1 MNDEL
6 QFPHS
11 EFIVHRSAFIVSFLS
26 FPASC
31 GSIEWMLG
39 QFRDKFLLETVVFVS
54 GALVMIY
61 EIIGSRLLAPH
72 IGTSTYIWTSLIG
85 VILGSLSVGYW
96 LGGRIADRKPDLKI
110 LSGILFFAGALTTLT
125 LFLQEIILSI
135 LASASAR
142 LELKAIIAALVLFA
156 PASVLFGFVTPY
168 AVRLKMLSVEDSGK
182 TVGRL
187 YALSTV
193 GSILGTFAA
202 GFVLLPFVG
211 SVRSLYLIIA
221 ALFTLSALLG
231 AFQLTTKKLYVLILF
246 AAAIGLNELYAYSLS
261 RSHDLHDFDTHYS
274 RLRVFRAIDER
285 TRKPMTALTTDPL
298 TTQSAIFLED
308 DELVLRY
315 SKFYHLLRH
324 FNPDFQNTLIIGGAG
339 YTFPNEYLR
348 KYPGKKIDVVEI
360 DPQMTEIARRFFR
373 LRDNPQMRIFHADGR
388 VFLNQTTDKYDVALV
403 DAFGSVYSVPFQ
415 LTTIEAVRK
424 IRDVLT
430 DDGVVILNMISAI
443 EGEGSLFL
451 QAEYKTFQTVFPNVY
466 LFKVRAERDDK
477 TPQNLILVASKAN
490 EISPETNDEEIA
502 ALFENAYEKPL
513 PLTVPVLTDDLA
525 PVEYYNSL
533 AQKLAK

>member
-1 MNDEL
+1 M
-6 QFPHS
+6 
-11 EFIVHRSAFIVSFLS
+11 LS
-26 FPASC
+26 Q
-31 GSIEWMLG
+31 I
-39 QFRDKFLLETVVFVS
+39 RDKFLLETVVFVS

-96 LGGRIADRKPDLKI
+96 LGGRVADRQPDLKI
-110 LSGILFFAGALTTLT
+110 LSAILFFAGGLTTLT
-125 LFLQEIILSI
+125 LLLHEIILSI
-135 LASASAR
+135 LADVSLR

-168 AVRLKMLSVEDSGK
+168 AVRLKMLNVEDSGK

-193 GSILGTFAA
+193 GSIVGTFAA

-221 ALFTLSALLG
+221 ALFSLSALVG
-231 AFQLTTKKLYVLILF
+231 AFRITTRKLYALVLFLS
-246 AAAIGLNELYAYSLS
+246 AIGFNELYAYSLY
-261 RSHDLHDFDTHYS
+261 RSHDLHDFDTHYN
-274 RLRVFRAIDER
+274 RLRVFRATDEA
-285 TRKPMTALTTDPL
+285 TQKPIIALVTDPL
-298 TTQSAIFLED
+298 STQSAIFPD
-308 DELVLRY
+308 GDELVLQY

-324 FNPDFQNTLIIGGAG
+324 FKPDFQNTLIIGGAG
-339 YTFPNEYLR
+339 YTFPREYLR

-373 LRDNPQMRIFHADGR
+373 LKDDAGMRIFHEDGR
-388 VFLNQTTDKYDVALV
+388 VFLNRGGADKYDVVLL

-415 LTTIEAVRK
+415 LTTVEAVEK
-424 IRDVLT
+424 MRDRLT
-430 DDGVVILNMISAI
+430 GDGAVILNLISAV

-451 QAEYKTFQTVFPNVY
+451 QAEYKTFQAVFPNVY
-466 LFKVRAERDDK
+466 LFKVRADRDDK
-477 TPQNLILVASKAN
+477 TPQNLILVASKSDK
-490 EISPETNDEEIA
+490 ISFETEDEEIA
-502 ALFENAYEKPL
+502 GLLTHLYEKPL
-513 PLTVPVLTDDLA
+513 ELSVPVLTDDLA
-525 PVEYYNSL
+525 PVEYYNSF

>member
-1 MNDEL
+1 
-6 QFPHS
+6 
-11 EFIVHRSAFIVSFLS
+11 
-26 FPASC
+26 
-31 GSIEWMLG
+31 MLR

-61 EIIGSRLLAPH
+61 EIVGSRLLAPH

-85 VILGSLSVGYW
+85 VILGSLSAGYW
-96 LGGRIADRKPDLKI
+96 LGGRVADRKPDLKV
-110 LSGILFFAGALTTLT
+110 LSAILFFAGALTTVT
-125 LFLQEIILSI
+125 LFLHEIILSI
-135 LASASAR
+135 LAAASMR
-142 LELKAIIAALVLFA
+142 LELKAIVAALVLFA

-221 ALFTLSALLG
+221 ALFLLSALLG
-231 AFQLTTKKLYVLILF
+231 AFRPTTKKLYVLILF
-246 AAAIGLNELYAYSLS
+246 GAAIGLNELYAYSLY

-274 RLRVFRAIDER
+274 RLRVFRTTDER
-285 TRKPMTALTTDPL
+285 TQKPIIALTTDPL
-298 TTQSAIFLED
+298 TTQSAIFPD
-308 DELVLRY
+308 SDELVLRY

-324 FNPDFQNTLIIGGAG
+324 FKPDFQNTLIIGGAG
-339 YTFPNEYLR
+339 YTFPSEYLR

-373 LRDNPQMRIFHADGR
+373 LRDNSQMRIFHADGR
-388 VFLNQTTDKYDVALV
+388 VFLNQTADKYDVVLV

-415 LTTIEAVRK
+415 LTTVEAVRK
-424 IRDVLT
+424 IRDVLAE
-430 DDGVVILNMISAI
+430 DGVVILNMISAI

-451 QAEYKTFQTVFPNVY
+451 QAEYKTFQAVFPNVY

-477 TPQNLILVASKAN
+477 TPQNLILVASKSGR
-490 EISPETNDEEIA
+490 ISFETSDEEIA
-502 ALFENAYEKPL
+502 ALSQSLYEKPL

-525 PVEYYNSL
+525 PVEYYNSF

>member
-1 MNDEL
+1 
-6 QFPHS
+6 
-11 EFIVHRSAFIVSFLS
+11 
-26 FPASC
+26 
-31 GSIEWMLG
+31 MLNK
-39 QFRDKFLLETVVFVS
+39 FRDKFLLETVVFVS
-54 GALVMIY
+54 GALVMIF
-61 EIIGSRLLAPH
+61 EIIGSRLLAPY

-125 LFLQEIILSI
+125 LFLHEIILSI
-135 LASASAR
+135 LATASIR

-182 TVGRL
+182 IVGRL

-193 GSILGTFAA
+193 GSISGTFAA

-211 SVRSLYLIIA
+211 SARSLYLIIA
-221 ALFTLSALLG
+221 ALFLLSMLLG

-246 AAAIGLNELYAYSLS
+246 PAAIGLNELYAYSLYRS
-261 RSHDLHDFDTHYS
+261 RDLHDFDTHYS

-285 TRKPMTALTTDPL
+285 TQKPMTALTTDPL
-298 TTQSAIFLED
+298 TTQSAIFLD
-308 DELVLRY
+308 GDELVLRY
-315 SKFYHLLRH
+315 APYYHLLRH
-324 FNPDFQNTLIIGGAG
+324 FKPDFQNTLIIGGAG
-339 YTFPNEYLR
+339 YTFPSEYLR
-348 KYPGKKIDVVEI
+348 KYPDKKIDVVEI

-373 LRDNPQMRIFHADGR
+373 LKDNPNMRIFHEDGR
-388 VFLNQTTDKYDVALV
+388 VFLNQTTDKYDVVLI

-415 LTTIEAVRK
+415 LTTLEAVRK
-424 IRDVLT
+424 IRDVLA

-451 QAEYKTFQTVFPNVY
+451 QAEYKTFQAVFPNVY

-477 TPQNLILVASKAN
+477 TPQNLILVASKSGK
-490 EISPETNDEEIA
+490 IPSETNDEEIA
-502 ALFENAYEKPL
+502 ALFQNAYEKPL
-513 PLTVPVLTDDLA
+513 QLTVPILTDDLA
-525 PVEYYNSL
+525 PVEYYNSF
-533 AQKLAK
+533 AQKLNN